1 MALKIDYDDY
11 DAKEVERSLALR
23 DYALKV
29 FYVVDKIIEDQDCIE
44 EPINITDDKLYSIH
58 KWFFIILIV
67 AY

>member
-29 FYVVDKIIEDQDCIE
+29 FYLVDKIIEDQDCIE